1 MPRESIAKLSNEEF
15 DTCLLKK
22 KLTFQLSE
30 SARLVLVHGI
40 PAENAA
46 GIVGLRAK
54 SDVNKVNEVVSLIVE
69 SHQDKK
75 KRA

>member
-1 MPRESIAKLSNEEF
+1 MPRESVAKLSNEEF
-15 DTCLLKK
+15 DSCLLKK

-46 GIVGLRAK
+46 SIVGLRAK
-54 SDVNKVNEVVSLIVE
+54 SDINKVNEVVTQIVE
-69 SHQDKK
+69 SHQDNR

>member
-15 DTCLLKK
+15 DSCLLKK

-40 PAENAA
+40 HAESAA
-46 GIVGLRAK
+46 SIVGLKAK
-54 SDVNKVNEVVSLIVE
+54 SDVSKVNQVVTQIVE
-69 SHQDKK
+69 SHQDRR